1 MSIIVVEQ
9 IAHHFVCTVDCSI
22 SIFRAWYDMPSYIL
36 RVRCVVSAKVRYN
49 MGQCVF
55 SWGSVNCWMNGCYS
69 DTCYLKIC
77 ISALNLWDA
86 LRQTR
91 IFCCK
96 LFSSGLMRVWL
107 VVLPSE
113 RPPHIWVVYLSQNE
127 RICHCQGEFMT
138 FCRIFFSFCFWLEV
152 SCFSD
157 RLGSDRVSCIFII
170 YLFCH
175 DDFYAH

>member
-1 MSIIVVEQ
+1 
-9 IAHHFVCTVDCSI
+9 
-22 SIFRAWYDMPSYIL
+22 
-36 RVRCVVSAKVRYN
+36 
-49 MGQCVF
+49 
-55 SWGSVNCWMNGCYS
+55 MNGCYS

-113 RPPHIWVVYLSQNE
+113 RPPHIWVVYLSQNG

-138 FCRIFFSFCFWLEV
+138 FCRIFLQLLFLARGFLLFGSRELHFCNLFILPWWLLRPLNY
-152 SCFSD
+152 SA
-157 RLGSDRVSCIFII
+157 R
-170 YLFCH
+170 LFCTYTACRRDILH
-175 DDFYAH
+175 RLDYNMTFNCNLSKVYFVTNGFICPGIW